1 MGREVGTDFSD
12 ASRPT
17 LKPNG
22 VEDMRLPYTIRTEA
36 TR

>member
-1 MGREVGTDFSD
+1 MERAVCTDFSD

-17 LKPNG
+17 LKTNG